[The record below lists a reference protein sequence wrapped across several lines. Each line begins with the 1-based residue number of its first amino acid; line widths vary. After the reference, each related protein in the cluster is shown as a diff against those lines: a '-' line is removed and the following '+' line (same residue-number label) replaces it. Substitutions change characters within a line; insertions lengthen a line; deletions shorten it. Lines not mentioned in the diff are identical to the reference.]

1 MYYLVAIGNKGM
13 RSNGQFTKDISK
25 WAVFDEAD
33 KRYFEGMSVRPYG
46 ASSKYWNKATFVE
59 TSKFH

>member
-13 RSNGQFTKDISK
+13 RSSGQFTKDISK
-25 WAVFDEAD
+25 WMTFSEAD
-33 KRYFEGMSVRPYG
+33 KQYFEGNNIRPYG
-46 ASSKYWNKATFVE
+46 ASPRYWNKATFVE